1 MYLILLDDSLMR
13 RHVISIF
20 ESLIWTERFQKAG
33 DFQLT
38 LSMGIYPQNWFLE
51 CPFVMIDSSTELME
65 TQKITVSVS
74 QNGKSQGDTLKI
86 EGVGAVK
93 SILNRRIIWEST
105 YAESLGDMMSYL
117 LDENVISPQ
126 DERRKISIVTRFAG
140 MEDELNKIPVEPKEY
155 WGSGV
160 YDALADAVKNTQ
172 AGLSMSVDLSD
183 PQAWFCMY
191 VGNDRTRDNKDKNTP
206 VIFSEKTNRVLNTNY
221 ALDLTKNTTV
231 ALVAGGQET
240 DPNAQNVAGQTTQDR
255 DSRRPT
261 LEVSAPDVE
270 NGGRDLFRHEIFVD
284 ASSITHV
291 DNAKKKKVTAEYTAK
306 RTEAQKEKAAEAEKK
321 QLARIAAMRNHIATR
336 RVKMTKAQREA
347 KIREAR
353 NAAANEALAKIARD
367 KAAKAR
373 EVREKKAMEMKYIRS
388 DDEYAKLLTN
398 EAYKKF
404 DADAIY
410 ESMDGEIARMLLSEY
425 GDTDKSK
432 YYLGDLVTVEDKYG
446 NRKDCYITEFIR
458 SQNASGYEEYPTFST
473 LDDTKLVKIN
483 HSKVRKI

>member
-1 MYLILLDDSLMR
+1 MYLILLDDDLMR

-38 LSMGIYPQNWFLE
+38 LPMGIYPQNWFLE

-65 TQKITVSVS
+65 TQKITVSTA
-74 QNGKSQGDTLKI
+74 QNGNSQGDTLKV

-93 SILNRRIIWEST
+93 SILNRRIIWQST

-117 LDENVISPQ
+117 LDENVISPT

-140 MEDELNKIPVEPKEY
+140 TEDELNKIPVEPKEY
-155 WGSGV
+155 WGTGV
-160 YDALADAVKNTQ
+160 YDALADAVKGTQ

-191 VGNDRTRDNKDKNTP
+191 VGIDRTRDNHDNNKP

-240 DPNAQNVAGQTTQDR
+240 DPNAQNVAGQMIQDK

-261 LEVSAPDVE
+261 LEVSAPDAE
-270 NGGRDLFRHEIFVD
+270 NGGRDLFRREVFVD

-291 DNAKKKKVTAEYTAK
+291 DNVKKKEVMTEYAAN
-306 RTEAQKEKAAEAEKK
+306 RTEAQKKKAAEAEKK
-321 QLARIAAMRNHIATR
+321 QLARIEKMREYITVR
-336 RVKMTKAQREA
+336 RQKMTKAQRAA
-347 KIREAR
+347 KNRQAR

-367 KAAKAR
+367 KAAKQR
-373 EVREKKAMEMKYIRS
+373 EAREKKAMEMKYIRS
-388 DDEYAKLLTN
+388 NDEYAKLLTN
-398 EAYKKF
+398 EAYNKF
-404 DADAIY
+404 DENAIY

-425 GDTDKSK
+425 GDTNKSK

-473 LDDTKLVKIN
+473 LDYIKLVKIN